1 MSAVDVA
8 VMQLNGHI
16 PCPDNSPATSIS
28 LASVTSATVQVVEGF
43 ALVLN
48 IVVNVQG
55 CTQPTQA
62 SVEASV
68 MSYLNDTFEL
78 TGHSYQY
85 LDRGGAA
92 AITSN
97 ILLLIATTIMAVL
110 TFGCY

>member
-1 MSAVDVA
+1 MSTVDVA
-8 VMQLNGHI
+8 VMQLNSHI

-78 TGHSYQY
+78 TVHSYQY
-85 LDRGGAA
+85 LDRGGVS